1 MWASVWEDV
10 RHGIFVSVRP
20 DWIGFLIPTTA
31 VAVSL
36 IGWWRGAKT
45 IGSVGAMLGTISLAA
60 IILIASRT
68 W

>member
-1 MWASVWEDV
+1 M
-10 RHGIFVSVRP
+10 
-20 DWIGFLIPTTA
+20 IPTTA